1 MKSTFPQFLLPS
13 NPALGTLWEDYAQ
26 PKIVFRSMAKAIS
39 QI

>member
-26 PKIVFRSMAKAIS
+26 PGNQAAL
-39 QI
+39 